1 MRAELAHQHVVL
13 GGEADDVVDLDSL
26 RKVPGSEMEKK
37 EKIESFSSFPEGS
50 VGIILVVVVVR
61 GGVAAAVVYLSC
73 FCSDSGAV
81 QAVLCL
87 LLVTFLLLLVLLLQ
101 Q

>member
-13 GGEADDVVDLDSL
+13 GGEADHVVDLDSL
-26 RKVPGSEMEKK
+26 SKVTGSEMEKK
-37 EKIESFSSFPEGS
+37 EKNENLSLFPEGF
-50 VGIILVVVVVR
+50 VGIILVVFR

-73 FCSDSGAV
+73 FCCDSGAV